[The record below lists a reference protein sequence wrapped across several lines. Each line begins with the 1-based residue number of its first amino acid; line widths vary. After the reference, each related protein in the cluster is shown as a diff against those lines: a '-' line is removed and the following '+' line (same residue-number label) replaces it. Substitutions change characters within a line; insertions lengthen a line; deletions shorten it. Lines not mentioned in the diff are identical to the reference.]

1 MSQSRRGWLTLGVM
15 CLIGLTVR
23 ADWTRLLEAD
33 WLEQAVMQPASK
45 EVSAAADAAG
55 AVDGVKNGKWGFHT
69 GLANDPW
76 WQVDLGE
83 VREIGRVVIW
93 NRCDTPKLMKDVELK
108 LSVDGKTWTT
118 AYKHDG
124 TLYYGFTDK
133 KPLNVK
139 VEGAKARFVR
149 VQLSGEKYLYLDE
162 LEVFGAGDEK
172 TNLALNKPANQV
184 SVSQW
189 SVNHARQAEPDLA
202 AKARDV
208 LAFCE
213 TRCQEL
219 KSAGVDVSVQAAKLN
234 ALKGRVESGADRK
247 TYLEIMAV
255 RRALMLANPLLDF
268 DSVLFT
274 KRVPGTFNHM
284 SDQYYGW
291 WSRPGGGIYILSG
304 IKSGEPKVV
313 CLTDS
318 FKEPGS
324 FLRPM
329 LSFDGKKVLFAW
341 CKYYPELAK
350 QRDKLNKGN
359 VPEDAFYHVFEMN
372 IDGSNVRKL
381 TGGKYDDFDARYLPD
396 GRIVFCSTRRGQSLQ
411 AGKMTAEETL
421 KCIDGPDIY
430 VRCGGDA
437 QRPVAVY
444 TLHTMDG
451 DGKNVIAISPF
462 EMFEW
467 EPSVAADGSI
477 LYSRW
482 DYIDRDNMPYMKL
495 WAINPDGTNARLI
508 YGNYTKAPHCTFEP
522 RSIPGSNKIMVVASG
537 HHSQTMGSLVLLDP
551 SAGMEG
557 KDPLTRLT
565 PEICFPEIEGW
576 PTNFYANPWPLSERH
591 HLVSWGIEPTPSQGK
606 VRLPNAMGL
615 YLFDAQGGREM
626 IYRDPDISS
635 MYPIP
640 LRSQPT
646 PPVIASGVN
655 WDGPQEGRFMV
666 ADVTQGLKTVKQGDI
681 KALRIVGVPGKT
693 QPWMNQPSIG
703 VTRDDP
709 GKVVLGTVPVE
720 KDGSAYFK
728 VPSGVIVFFQALDAR
743 GVAVQSMK
751 SVTYVQPGQT
761 VSCIGCHED
770 RNSSAAATSSKPL
783 ASLREP
789 SKLIPGPEGSWPLRF
804 DKLVQPVLEARC
816 VSCHDAKVPMKGHE
830 KGAKTVLTAD
840 KAYDTLVKFGK
851 PSLHEQ
857 VWAGYRLGYSIEG
870 EGLAA
875 KSALLAL
882 LTDAKGH
889 YGVKVEGAEL
899 ERFVVWMDCYAQ
911 RQGSFGA
918 EQEKQLEEFRQRV
931 ISSLTGERP
940 ERASAQSL
948 DR

>member
-1 MSQSRRGWLTLGVM
+1 MSQARRGWLTLGVM

-23 ADWTRLLEAD
+23 ADWTSLLEAD
-33 WLEQAVMQPASK
+33 WLDQAALLPA
-45 EVSAAADAAG
+45 VGNVTAPADAAG

-69 GLANDPW
+69 GRSKNPW

-83 VREIGRVVIW
+83 VTEIGRVAIW
-93 NRCDTPKLMKDVELK
+93 NRCDAPTLMKDLELM
-108 LSVDGKTWTT
+108 LSSDGKNWTN

-124 TLYYGFTDK
+124 SVFFGFTDK
-133 KPLNVK
+133 KPLSVK
-139 VEGAKARFVR
+139 LEGVKARYVR
-149 VQLSGEKYLYLDE
+149 VQLAGEKYLYLDE
-162 LEVFGAGDEK
+162 LEVFGAADGK

-189 SVNHARQAEPDLA
+189 SVNHARAIAPDFSTK
-202 AKARDV
+202 AKEV

-213 TRCQEL
+213 ARAGEL
-219 KSAGVDVSVQAAKLN
+219 KCAGVDVSARIATLDG
-234 ALKGRVESGADRK
+234 LKGRIASGADQK
-247 TYLEIMAV
+247 TYLEVMAV
-255 RRALMLANPLLDF
+255 RRGLMLANPLLDF

-329 LSFDGKKVLFAW
+329 LSFDAKKVLFAW
-341 CKYYPELAK
+341 CRYYPDLAK

-411 AGKMTAEETL
+411 AGKMSAEESI
-421 KCIDGPDIY
+421 KCIDGPDMY

-437 QRPVAVY
+437 QRPVPVY

-508 YGNYTKAPHCTFEP
+508 YGNYTKTPHCTFEP
-522 RSIPGSNKIMVVASG
+522 RSIPGSSKIIVLASG
-537 HHSQTMGSLVLLDP
+537 HHAQTMGSLVLLD
-551 SAGMEG
+551 SAAGMEG

-565 PEICFPEIEGW
+565 PEVCFPEIEGW
-576 PTNFYANPWPLSERH
+576 PTNFYASPWPLSERH
-591 HLVSWGIEPTPSQGK
+591 YLVSWGKEPAPNQGK
-606 VRLPNAMGL
+606 TRLTNAMGL

-626 IYRDPDISS
+626 IYRDPEISS

-640 LRSQPT
+640 LKAQAT

-655 WDGPQEGRFMV
+655 WDGAQEGRFMV
-666 ADVTQGLKTVKQGDI
+666 ADVTQGLKTVKQGQI
-681 KALRIVGVPGKT
+681 KALRVVAVPGKT
-693 QPWMNQPSIG
+693 LPWMNNPPLGI
-703 VTRDDP
+703 TRDDP

-761 VSCIGCHED
+761 VSCIGCHET
-770 RNSSAAATSSKPL
+770 RNSSSAATSSKPL
-783 ASLREP
+783 AGLREP
-789 SKLIPGPEGSWPLRF
+789 SKLTPGPEGSWPLRF
-804 DKLVQPVLEARC
+804 DRLVQPVLEAKC
-816 VSCHDAKVPMKGHE
+816 VSCHDAKAPMKGHE

-882 LTDAKGH
+882 LTNAKGH
-889 YGVKVEGAEL
+889 YGAKVEGAEL

-931 ISSLTGERP
+931 IGSLKGERP